1 ASSSPQVVR
10 VPLSVE
16 AAVDPE
22 EALVA
27 SLSSCHM
34 LFFLAFA
41 AAGGWRVDDYSDE
54 ALGVMGKNAA
64 GRIAMVRVS
73 LTPRVAFPGERT
85 ELAFS
90 AAAPADFPEA
100 LEGAVIERVGTHQY
114 RIASAPREWLIEATA
129 VHVHRDIAVPFYR
142 AIPPRRVPL
151 AKRIFWRVVLALAA
165 TRTGLALLRRLRR

>member
-1 ASSSPQVVR
+1 MLFRSFTDKRYSRGHTWRFDGGVEVPASSSPQVVR

-73 LTPRVAFPGERT
+73 LTPRVAFSGERLPARAEIL
-85 ELAFS
+85 ELHSQAHEECYIANS
-90 AAAPADFPEA
+90 VTADVRCEPVFDA
-100 LEGAVIERVGTHQY
+100 
-114 RIASAPREWLIEATA
+114 
-129 VHVHRDIAVPFYR
+129 
-142 AIPPRRVPL
+142 
-151 AKRIFWRVVLALAA
+151 
-165 TRTGLALLRRLRR
+165 